1 MASTRNQLTSQMIWT
16 QQGGQITPQAWFFL
30 NQLQEGLPPSGSGF
44 VENGSK
50 TTYPDLALGVGPD
63 IDKGTAVNGD
73 IYVATDTGII
83 YVGVGGFW
91 IAELPA
97 FTGDVNSVVG
107 SSVINLNNVNATVGT
122 FGSGSVVPVVT
133 VNAKGLVTKIDIAP
147 ITSIGGL
154 PGGPTNAVQFNGGG
168 FFSGLGDFTY
178 TDGIGLTISN
188 LGGVILDSAN
198 QSAPGPGFVGPALI
212 WGNGIGRPNI
222 YGYNNGASSVIG
234 FQLNGQS
241 FASLTVGVGGVIVP
255 GNLSLGEEL
264 IDSASS
270 PGTSGQ
276 VLTSTGTA
284 TQWETPTGG
293 YPADNV
299 ISVPTTLPINTSYIL
314 IEFLQIDAPLVVDGM
329 LRILL

>member
-1 MASTRNQLTSQMIWT
+1 MANNPGLIPSITTPVSSANGLVTNPWYFFLKGLG
-16 QQGGQITPQAWFFL
+16 QGGNNTGNFVVNGSASSVATLTLF
-30 NQLQEGLPPSGSGF
+30 EGLDS
-44 VENGSK
+44 
-50 TTYPDLALGVGPD
+50 DRGVGV
-63 IDKGTAVNGD
+63 TGD
-73 IYVATDTGII
+73 IYFATDTGKI
-83 YVGVGGFW
+83 YVNIGGLW
-91 IAELPA
+91 RAELPA
-97 FTGDVNSVVG
+97 YTGDVTSTVG
-107 SSVINLNNVNATVGT
+107 GTVLTLNDVNPVSVGT
-122 FGSGSVVPVVT
+122 FTNATIT
-133 VNAKGLVTKIDIAP
+133 VNEKGL
-147 ITSIGGL
+147 ITLASSGISSGMPAGL
-154 PGGPTNAVQFNGGG
+154 SGDVQYN
-168 FFSGLGDFTY
+168 FSGAFAADTGNFDY
-178 TDGIGLTISN
+178 THGIGLKISA
-188 LGGVILDSAN
+188 LGGLNLDSAN

-241 FASLTVGVGGVIVP
+241 FASLTVLVNGVAVP
-255 GNLSLGEEL
+255 GNLSLGGEL
-264 IDSASS
+264 IDSTSS